1 MAGNEHHFRK
11 EDDMNLMLRN
21 RDFGL
26 DAFEELSRFL
36 DLGWENAGL
45 YDHALSPAVD
55 LVESD
60 DGYTLKADLPG
71 VDKKELELSVENNV
85 LTIKGEK
92 KGGNSEKKEKRFYRR
107 ETWSGSFRRTIS
119 LPQAA
124 DSANV
129 EAQLK
134 DGVLTVRIGK
144 REELKPRQIPVMA

>member
-1 MAGNEHHFRK
+1 
-11 EDDMNLMLRN
+11 MNLMLRN
-21 RDFGL
+21 RDFAM

-36 DLGWENAGL
+36 DLGWDNAGL

-55 LVESD
+55 LVESE
-60 DGYTLKADLPG
+60 DGFTLKADLPG
-71 VDKKELELSVENNV
+71 VAKKDLELSVENNV

-92 KGGNSEKKEKRFYRR
+92 EGGKDEKKEKRFYRR

-124 DSANV
+124 DPGKV

-134 DGVLTVRIGK
+134 NGVLTIQIGK
-144 REELKPRQIPVMA
+144 REELKPRQIPVKA